1 MTLWSNEDAS
11 FEDFELE
18 GFDIDDGELV
28 SVGMLPMRRTGSSYS
43 KTYFDK
49 RQIDE
54 EHRKGILCGLNGLEK
69 IGSTTKRNSPA
80 RGGDV
85 IGYMAVYSSGFD
97 NPDAHSS
104 LLVGGRYDGNG
115 FYLRKDNYLEK
126 LPMFA
131 ASRYI
136 SYNGAWTERG
146 RIMKSGDGAERFSA
160 DVATGMLDQWMRRCL
175 LFTCLEMQN
184 HMRSFTGS
192 DGWPYR
198 NELCLDV
205 TNGETVA
212 SRDLGSLS
220 TNAFEEALIG
230 QWEVLLAEVRRTPEY
245 DPSLTY
251 GVYQI
256 NEEIDVS
263 HKDEEGNTVW
273 DNLEVHSALQTLKK
287 QVKQYYLDAIVPTLF
302 EYEFLK

>member
-1 MTLWSNEDAS
+1 M
-11 FEDFELE
+11 
-18 GFDIDDGELV
+18 LV

-43 KTYFDK
+43 KTYFEK

-54 EHRKGILCGLNGLEK
+54 DHRKGILCGLNGLDK
-69 IGSTTKRNSPA
+69 IGFTTKRNSPA
-80 RGGDV
+80 RGGNV

-115 FYLRKDNYLEK
+115 FYLRKDNYLE
-126 LPMFA
+126 
-131 ASRYI
+131 
-136 SYNGAWTERG
+136 
-146 RIMKSGDGAERFSA
+146 
-160 DVATGMLDQWMRRCL
+160 
-175 LFTCLEMQN
+175 MQN

-192 DGWPYR
+192 DGWLYR
-198 NELCLDV
+198 NELCLDA
-205 TNGETVA
+205 TNGEAVA
-212 SRDLGSLS
+212 SRDLRSLS
-220 TNAFEEALIG
+220 TNAFEKALIG
-230 QWEVLLAEVRRTPEY
+230 QWEVLLAEVKRTPEY

-263 HKDEEGNTVW
+263 HEDEEGGTVW
-273 DNLEVHSALQTLKK
+273 ENLEVHSALQTLKK